1 MKTGHRI
8 KLLRLLFGLTQE
20 ELASLAGISRPS
32 LVNYELGE
40 YSPIDD
46 IVIRLSDIF
55 DVEPGYLRYGS
66 SMIRNHVWIPS
77 IPKHSQRKQNIID
90 ELEKLFPEFIQ
101 ENQFTG
107 LVTGTLSDGNHT
119 LLFGRDK
126 IFDCLLLTNS
136 ELAEKITATASGL
149 VCHTIEANP
158 FGTIDAFDADCL
170 SFILTQIEDRGLE
183 LDFMAL
189 RQALTRLTALKTRT
203 VTNLDA
209 VTLVLEAQHNEQNRK
224 DLLEAGDFACRF
236 LTGQSL
242 EQVAADRTP
251 PTIDVS
257 AYTDQLKRSLCIHF
271 KAAYDLLAKE
281 RHVNP
286 SFPPNP
292 K

>member
-1 MKTGHRI
+1 M
-8 KLLRLLFGLTQE
+8 LRLLFGLTQE
-20 ELASLAGISRPS
+20 ELASMAGISRPS

-90 ELEKLFPEFIQ
+90 DLEKLFPEFIQ

-107 LVTGTLSDGNHT
+107 LVTGILSDGNHT
-119 LLFGRDK
+119 LLFGREK
-126 IFDCLLLTNS
+126 SFDCLLLTNR
-136 ELAEKITATASGL
+136 ELAEKITAAAAGL
-149 VCHTIEANP
+149 NRHSIEANP
-158 FGTIDAFDADCL
+158 FGTIDDFDADCL
-170 SFILTQIEDRGLE
+170 SFIVSQIEEDGLE
-183 LDFMAL
+183 SDFMAL

-209 VTLVLEAQHNEQNRK
+209 VTLVYAAQNNPIARER
-224 DLLEAGDFACRF
+224 LLHVADAISRDFN
-236 LTGQSL
+236 QESL
-242 EQVAADRTP
+242 EQLVSDNRM
-251 PTIDVS
+251 PTLDVT
-257 AYTDQLKRSLCIHF
+257 AYSDPVSKSLF
-271 KAAYDLLAKE
+271 VYLKAAYDLLAKE
-281 RHVNP
+281 RNLNP

>member
-55 DVEPGYLRYGS
+55 NVEPGYLRYGS

-119 LLFGRDK
+119 LLFGRDNN
-126 IFDCLLLTNS
+126 FDCLLLTNS
-136 ELAEKITATASGL
+136 ELAEKITATAGGL
-149 VCHTIEANP
+149 VCNSIKANP
-158 FGTIDAFDADCL
+158 FGTINAFDADCL
-170 SFILTQIEDRGLE
+170 SFIVAQLEEHGLE

-189 RQALTRLTALKTRT
+189 RQSLTRLTALKTRT

-209 VTLVLEAQHNEQNRK
+209 VTLVYEAQHNELIR
-224 DLLEAGDFACRF
+224 DRLLQAGDAASRII
-236 LTGQSL
+236 TGQTL
-242 EQVAADRTP
+242 EQIARSSSA

-257 AYTDQLKRSLCIHF
+257 AFSDQLSKSLCVIF
-271 KAAYDLLAKE
+271 KAAYDLMAKE
-281 RHVNP
+281 HHASP

-292 K
+292 

>member
-20 ELASLAGISRPS
+20 ELAGLAGISRPS

-46 IVIRLSDIF
+46 IVIRLSDIC

-119 LLFGRDK
+119 LLFGRENN
-126 IFDCLLLTNS
+126 FDCLLLTNS
-136 ELAEKITATASGL
+136 ELAEKITAAAAGL
-149 VCHTIEANP
+149 NCHSIEANP
-158 FGTIDAFDADCL
+158 FGTIEGFDADCL
-170 SFILTQIEDRGLE
+170 SFIATQIEEHGLE

-209 VTLVLEAQHNEQNRK
+209 VTLVYEAQHNELIR
-224 DLLEAGDFACRF
+224 DRLIRAGDAASRII
-236 LTGQSL
+236 TGQSVK
-242 EQVAADRTP
+242 QITGSSSS

-257 AYTDQLKRSLCIHF
+257 AFSDQLSKSLCVIF
-271 KAAYDLLAKE
+271 KAAYDLMAKE
-281 RHVNP
+281 RHTSP

-292 K
+292 

>member
-1 MKTGHRI
+1 M
-8 KLLRLLFGLTQE
+8 LRLLFGLTQE
-20 ELASLAGISRPS
+20 ELASMAGISRPS

-119 LLFGRDK
+119 LLFGRENN
-126 IFDCLLLTNS
+126 FDCLLLTNK
-136 ELAEKITATASGL
+136 ELAEKISKVAVGL
-149 VCHTIEANP
+149 DCRAIEDNP
-158 FGTIDAFDADCL
+158 CGAIDAFDADCL
-170 SFILTQIEDRGLE
+170 SFIVSQIEEFGFE

-189 RQALTRLTALKTRT
+189 RQALERRTALKTRT

-209 VTLVLEAQHNEQNRK
+209 VSLVLEAQHNALIR
-224 DLLEAGDFACRF
+224 DRLLQAGDAASRII
-236 LTGQSL
+236 TGQSL
-242 EQVAADRTP
+242 KEIANGNSS
-251 PTIDVS
+251 PTIDVTAFS
-257 AYTDQLKRSLCIHF
+257 DQLSRSLCVIF
-271 KAAYDLLAKE
+271 KAAYDLMAKE
-281 RHVNP
+281 PLSNP
-286 SFPPNP
+286 SFTNNP
-292 K
+292 

>member
-20 ELASLAGISRPS
+20 ELANLAGISRPS

-119 LLFGRDK
+119 LLFGRENN
-126 IFDCLLLTNS
+126 FDCLLLTNR
-136 ELAEKITATASGL
+136 ELAEKISKVAVGL
-149 VCHTIEANP
+149 DCRSIDGNP
-158 FGTIDAFDADCL
+158 FGAIDAFDADCL
-170 SFILTQIEDRGLE
+170 SFIVSQIEEFGFE

-189 RQALTRLTALKTRT
+189 RQALARLTALKTRI

-209 VTLVLEAQHNEQNRK
+209 VSLVLEAQHNALIR
-224 DLLEAGDFACRF
+224 DRLLQAGDAASRII
-236 LTGQSL
+236 TGQSL
-242 EQVAADRTP
+242 EEIATGNTA
-251 PTIDVS
+251 PTIDVTAFS
-257 AYTDQLKRSLCIHF
+257 DQLSRSLCVIF

-281 RHVNP
+281 RIIST

-292 K
+292 

>member
-1 MKTGHRI
+1 M
-8 KLLRLLFGLTQE
+8 LRLLFGLTQE

-119 LLFGRDK
+119 LLFGRENN
-126 IFDCLLLTNS
+126 FDCLLLTNS
-136 ELAEKITATASGL
+136 ELAGKITATAGGL

-170 SFILTQIEDRGLE
+170 SFIVSQIEELGFE

-189 RQALTRLTALKTRT
+189 CQALTRLTALKTRT

-209 VTLVLEAQHNEQNRK
+209 VSLVLEAQHNALIR
-224 DLLEAGDFACRF
+224 DRLLQAGDAASRII
-236 LTGQSL
+236 TGQSL
-242 EQVAADRTP
+242 EEIAADKTS
-251 PTIDVS
+251 PTIDVTAFS
-257 AYTDQLKRSLCIHF
+257 DQLSRSLCVIF

-281 RHVNP
+281 RMIST

-292 K
+292 

>member
-1 MKTGHRI
+1 M
-8 KLLRLLFGLTQE
+8 LRLLFGLSQE
-20 ELASLAGISRPS
+20 DLASMAGISRPS

-119 LLFGRDK
+119 LLFGRENN
-126 IFDCLLLTNS
+126 FDCLLLTNR
-136 ELAEKITATASGL
+136 ELAEKISKVAVGL
-149 VCHTIEANP
+149 DCRSIEDNL
-158 FGTIDAFDADCL
+158 FGTIDDFDADCL
-170 SFILTQIEDRGLE
+170 SFIVSQIEELGFE

-189 RQALTRLTALKTRT
+189 CQALTRLTALKTRT

-209 VTLVLEAQHNEQNRK
+209 VSLVLEAQHNALIR
-224 DLLEAGDFACRF
+224 DRLLQAGDAASRII
-236 LTGQSL
+236 TGQSL
-242 EQVAADRTP
+242 EEIAADKTS
-251 PTIDVS
+251 PTIDVTAFS
-257 AYTDQLKRSLCIHF
+257 DQLSRSLCVIF

-281 RHVNP
+281 RMIST

-292 K
+292 

>member
-107 LVTGTLSDGNHT
+107 LVKGTLSDGNHT

-136 ELAEKITATASGL
+136 ELAEKITATAEGL
-149 VCHTIEANP
+149 ICHTIEVNP
-158 FGTIDAFDADCL
+158 FGTVDAFDADCL
-170 SFILTQIEDRGLE
+170 SFIVAQIEEHGLE

-189 RQALTRLTALKTRT
+189 RHSLTRLTALKTRT

-209 VTLVLEAQHNEQNRK
+209 VTLVYEAQHNELIR
-224 DLLEAGDFACRF
+224 DRLLQAGDAASRII
-236 LTGQSL
+236 TGQTL
-242 EQVAADRTP
+242 EQIAGSSSA

-257 AYTDQLKRSLCIHF
+257 AFSDQLSKSLCVIF
-271 KAAYDLLAKE
+271 KAAYDLMAKE
-281 RHVNP
+281 HHASP
-286 SFPPNP
+286 SFPPNS
-292 K
+292 

>member
-101 ENQFTG
+101 ENQFTV
-107 LVTGTLSDGNHT
+107 LVKGTLSDGNHT

-136 ELAEKITATASGL
+136 ELAEKITATAEGL
-149 VCHTIEANP
+149 ICHTIEVNP
-158 FGTIDAFDADCL
+158 FGTVDAFDADCL
-170 SFILTQIEDRGLE
+170 SFIVAQIEEHGLE

-189 RQALTRLTALKTRT
+189 RHSLTRLTALKTRT

-209 VTLVLEAQHNEQNRK
+209 VTLVYEAQHNELIR
-224 DLLEAGDFACRF
+224 DRLLQAGDAASRII
-236 LTGQSL
+236 TGQTL
-242 EQVAADRTP
+242 EQIAGSSSA

-257 AYTDQLKRSLCIHF
+257 AFSDQLSKSLCVIF
-271 KAAYDLLAKE
+271 KAAYDLMAKE
-281 RHVNP
+281 HHASP
-286 SFPPNP
+286 SFPPNS
-292 K
+292 